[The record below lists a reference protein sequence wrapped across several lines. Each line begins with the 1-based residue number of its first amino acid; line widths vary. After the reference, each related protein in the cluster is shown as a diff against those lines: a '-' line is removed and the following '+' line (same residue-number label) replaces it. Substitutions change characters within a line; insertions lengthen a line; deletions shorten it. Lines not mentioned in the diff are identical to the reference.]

1 MIDRENKK
9 IINGFGTIGVSTDGG
24 IKLILNYIKPP
35 EEIGNSFPNNS
46 EVLDTIEFLL
56 TANEWNKL
64 RMDLKNVSS
73 ENSKVYLR
81 DWELN
86 FDNYNI
92 KSIEVFIGKLHRMIY
107 IMALAS

>member
-24 IKLILNYIKPP
+24 RKLILNYIKPP
-35 EEIGNSFPNNS
+35 EEIGNSFPDNS